1 MGCGGLTME
10 QLLTANVASN
20 LYWLGRYL
28 ERMESTLVETLNGFD
43 KIIDVDKAYGK
54 KLFKRFEIDIK
65 YKNATD
71 FLDEALFGEH
81 ESNIYTL
88 IKFVR
93 ENAIISRAYL
103 DEHAFGSII
112 ELALL
117 LKQANK
123 EHIQTDCAFIEDI
136 SSIVSQI
143 WGELTRKQERNNSDY
158 FIRLGKL
165 VEKVDFHL
173 RLKRDKNFSLV
184 IMDEIDSIVLR
195 LNPDAEFVP
204 HDERESY
211 DTILNSING
220 KINKVIVEDK

>member
-1 MGCGGLTME
+1 MSME

-28 ERMESTLVETLNGFD
+28 ERMESTMMETLIAFD
-43 KIIDVDKAYGK
+43 TIIDVEKSYGK

-65 YKNATD
+65 YRTAND
-71 FLDEALFGEH
+71 FLDVAVFGEH
-81 ESNIYTL
+81 EANANTL
-88 IKFVR
+88 MGYVR

-112 ELALL
+112 EASDL
-117 LKQANK
+117 LKQANSD
-123 EHIQTDCAFIEDI
+123 HLQTDCAFIEHI
-136 SSIVSQI
+136 ASLISQI
-143 WGELTRKQERNNSDY
+143 WGDLTRKQERNTSDY

-195 LNPDAEFVP
+195 LNPEAEFVP

-220 KINKVIVEDK
+220 KINKVIVEDE